1 MSAFIVRNRN
11 RILAGMVM
19 LGIICV
25 CLIPLVKINY
35 DMTAYLPASSPM
47 KQGIDIMK
55 EEFGGLSMDNT
66 VRVMFTDLPEDEKET
81 VYETLLGIEN
91 VSSVDYSSGSED
103 YNKDGRTLYIIH
115 SPYDFHSQEM
125 KGIASELLSHYG
137 NYCGMMY
144 HLDSSTTDS
153 LPLPIVLAAL
163 VIILAVLFIMSPSYV
178 EPVLYMAVI
187 GLAVAINTGT
197 NYFLGSVSMTT
208 HSIGALL
215 QLVLSMDYSVM
226 VMEQYRQA
234 KTEGVENLDAMASA
248 LSLSFRPVL
257 GSSVTTIA
265 GLLMLVFMS
274 FRIGA
279 DLGIVLA
286 KGVLISLFC
295 VFTVMPSLV
304 LASDSLISRSRKPV
318 PRFPSGILGSFS
330 WRFRKGIVLLFLV
343 LLGLVLYLKG
353 NTEITYTMPTPT
365 EIDRYF
371 SKVNQVVVLYSNEDE
386 EKASEI
392 AETAGKTEGVRSA
405 ITWAGTIGRPYTAE
419 ELTGMLS
426 SFGMDSTFEGF
437 LEEMSLPISEED
449 ALGMLMDMCNLANGR
464 ERGSGVTITELLD
477 YILNGL
483 GENPVYGSFLT
494 DDMRGTIEGFQDM
507 LKEAEGSLVGEEH
520 SLMVFTT
527 VLPDE
532 SPDTMQFIQKLDE
545 SCRESFTG
553 DYYLIGSSPMAYEM
567 SKTFQEELDRISIL
581 TAAAVFVVVLLTFRK
596 LFLSVLLVALIQT
609 AVYITVVVMGL
620 QGQSMYYLAFLMVQ
634 SILMGATI
642 DYAIVFT
649 NYYREGRK
657 SESIRDAAESAYR
670 NSFRTILTSG
680 LIIIIA
686 TVILGYAFEDPSIGQ
701 ICHTIAKGTSAALV
715 LIIFVLPGMLCALD
729 RLVLNKDKKGTR

>member
-1 MSAFIVRNRN
+1 MAEFIVRNRS
-11 RILAGMVM
+11 RILVGMVI
-19 LGIICV
+19 LGIICA
-25 CLIPLVKINY
+25 CLIPMVKINY
-35 DMTAYLPASSPM
+35 DMTAYLPGSSPM

-55 EEFGGLSMDNT
+55 EEFGSLSMDNT

-81 VYETLLGIEN
+81 VHETLIGIEN
-91 VSSVDYSSGSED
+91 VSSVDYISGSED

-115 SPYDFHSQEM
+115 SSYDFHSREM
-125 KGIASELLSHYG
+125 KGIVSELLSHYK
-137 NYCGMMY
+137 NYCGMIY

-153 LPLPIVLAAL
+153 LPLGIVIAAL
-163 VIILAVLFIMSPSYV
+163 VIILAVLFIMSPSYM
-178 EPVLYMAVI
+178 EPLLYMAAI
-187 GLAVAINTGT
+187 GLAVAINAGT
-197 NYFLGSVSMTT
+197 NFFLGSVSMTT

-234 KTEGVENLDAMASA
+234 KAEGMDNQKAMASA

-265 GLLMLVFMS
+265 GLLMLAFMS

-304 LASDSLISRSRKPV
+304 LASDSLITKSRKPV
-318 PRFPSGILGSFS
+318 PRFPAGTLGGFS
-330 WRFRKGIVLLFLV
+330 WHFRKGILLFFVLLLAV
-343 LLGLVLYLKG
+343 VLYLKG

-371 SKVNQVVVLYSNEDE
+371 LKVNQVVVLYSNEDE
-386 EKASEI
+386 EKAAEI

-405 ITWAGTIGRPYTAE
+405 ITWEGTIGRPYTAE

-426 SFGMDSTFEGF
+426 SFGMDGAFEGF

-449 ALGMLMDMCNLANGR
+449 ALGMLMDMCSLANGK

-483 GENPVYGSFLT
+483 GENPIYASFLT

-507 LKEAEGSLVGEEH
+507 LNEAEGSLVGKEH
-520 SLMVFTT
+520 SLMAITT

-532 SPDTMQFIQKLDE
+532 SPDTMRFIQKLDE
-545 SCRESFTG
+545 SCRENFTG

-581 TAAAVFVVVLLTFRK
+581 TAAAVFAVVLLTFRK
-596 LFLSVLLVALIQT
+596 LFLSIVLVALIQT

-657 SESIRDAAESAYR
+657 LESIRDAAVSAYR

-680 LIIIIA
+680 LIIVIA
-686 TVILGYAFEDPSIGQ
+686 TIILGYAFEDPSIGQ
-701 ICHTIAKGTSAALV
+701 ICHTIAKGTIAALI

-729 RLVLNKDKKGTR
+729 RLILERQKT